1 MMVVVILFRLSTVDV
16 NARFDGNDCVDDGCI
31 DRFVE
36 LVLPAAGAI
45 EFLFGATAITILF
58 DGIANG
64 LIGMV
69 SLTARSTMFFRSPTY
84 QVVFSNIWQHPSF
97 DISVFQCLLRGG
109 YDIRPSSV

>member
-45 EFLFGATAITILF
+45 EFLSVLLLLQFC
-58 DGIANG
+58 
-64 LIGMV
+64 LIGSPMV
-69 SLTARSTMFFRSPTY
+69 
-84 QVVFSNIWQHPSF
+84 
-97 DISVFQCLLRGG
+97 
-109 YDIRPSSV
+109 